1 MILVSK
7 SNFCYDLK
15 VHLKKK
21 KIIVSALLGFK
32 FSGKIRGSPGG
43 KKGGNG
49 LGLISYLK
57 PESYVFGK
65 YNFCYNIN
73 VNCE

>member
-7 SNFCYDLK
+7 SNFCYDLN
-15 VHLKKK
+15 VYLKKK
-21 KIIVSALLGFK
+21 KIIVIAFSGFK
-32 FSGKIRGSPGG
+32 FSGKTLGSPAG

-57 PESYVFGK
+57 PESYVFWK
-65 YNFCYNIN
+65 I
-73 VNCE
+73 